1 MAVKTIIHRIGSYLR
16 GAQQSGLAASP
27 APPEPPVARLPGSS
41 PAPSRV
47 QPAANPASHMP
58 AGCMQLIGLSQIQQ
72 ALGDAW
78 PARAEQIYRM
88 VDAVLQRRL
97 ERTDAFYKVDTEN
110 YLILFTR
117 LGRKEAEFKA
127 RVISK
132 EIQQQVFGELLPD
145 HEVTVFSAVADVD
158 RKMVLEKTSSL
169 QDLLSYVRATSL
181 AENGVTM
188 FADGSKPSSAPSAAA
203 VVGAGP
209 DMADLD
215 QPLTGL
221 FHRKTVAIFLKECQ
235 AGFHPTFSLR
245 RRSFASYQTSI
256 LHMPSGKPA
265 DRVND
270 PFLEKPEEL
279 PFQLDRFALTAGLL
293 GAQRMLTSGRQG
305 IVIIPVRFDTLAVS
319 RLREI
324 YFARLKEVPA
334 GVSRFIGISLR
345 DIPAGTPASRVAEAL
360 SYIQPFC
367 HTRLLRVP
375 ADARQIEQ
383 YADAGCHGFSTWWPQ
398 DMPDTGKIFQA
409 LQAFTKRAALNR
421 MESILTDI
429 ASQDELSTAITAGFT
444 YLSGDAIAG
453 TIETPGFTEHVRLD
467 HMPRPGSAQ
476 PTP

>member
-1 MAVKTIIHRIGSYLR
+1 MAVRTIMHRIGSYLR
-16 GAQQSGLAASP
+16 GTQAEHVTSPSPPAAPTAS
-27 APPEPPVARLPGSS
+27 LPTSS
-41 PAPSRV
+41 SAPS
-47 QPAANPASHMP
+47 QAQSAKAPSTSKMP

-158 RKMVLEKTSSL
+158 RNIVLEKTSSL
-169 QDLLSYVRATSL
+169 QDLLGYVRSAAV

-188 FADGSKPSSAPSAAA
+188 FDGSQSSSTSGGTA

-221 FHRKTVAIFLKECQ
+221 FHRKTVPVFLKECR

-245 RRSFASYQTSI
+245 RRSFSSYQTCI
-256 LHMPSGKPA
+256 LHAPSNKPA

-270 PFLEKPEEL
+270 PFLEKPEDL

-305 IVIIPVRFDTLAVS
+305 IVVIPVRFDTLAIS

-324 YFARLKEVPA
+324 YFARLKEIPA

-345 DIPAGTPASRVAEAL
+345 DIPSGTPASRVAEAM

-367 HTRLLRVP
+367 HTRLLRIP

-383 YADAGCHGFSTWWPQ
+383 YADTGCHGFSTWLPEEPQ
-398 DMPDTGKIFQA
+398 ETGKVFQA

-429 ASQDELSTAITAGFT
+429 ASQDELSTAITAGFN
-444 YLSGDAIAG
+444 YMSGDAVAG
-453 TIETPGFTEHVRLD
+453 LIETPGFTENVRLD
-467 HMPRPGSAQ
+467 HMPRSGGAQ
-476 PTP
+476 HAP

>member
-1 MAVKTIIHRIGSYLR
+1 MAVKTIIHRIGNYLR
-16 GAQQSGLAASP
+16 GEQPGQAVSSS
-27 APPEPPVARLPGSS
+27 PPVPPPARLPSAS
-41 PAPSRV
+41 AAPSHTP
-47 QPAANPASHMP
+47 PAIPPASRMP

-72 ALGDAW
+72 TLGDAW

-117 LGRKEAEFKA
+117 LGRREAEFKA

-158 RKMVLEKTSSL
+158 RNIVLEKTSSL
-169 QDLLSYVRATSL
+169 QDLLSYVRSASV
-181 AENGVTM
+181 AENGVTI
-188 FADGSKPSSAPSAAA
+188 FRDGSEVSAAEA
-203 VVGAGP
+203 ATPVVGAGP

-221 FHRKTVAIFLKECQ
+221 FHRKTVPVFLKECR

-245 RRSFASYQTSI
+245 RRSFSSYQTNI
-256 LHMPSGKPA
+256 LHEPSGKLA

-270 PFLEKPEEL
+270 PFLERPEDL

-293 GAQRMLTSGRQG
+293 GAQRMLTSGKQG
-305 IVIIPVRFDTLAVS
+305 IVVIPVRFDTLAIS
-319 RLREI
+319 RLREV

-334 GVSRFIGISLR
+334 GVSRFIGVSIR
-345 DIPAGTPASRVAEAL
+345 DIPPGTPASRVAEAM

-383 YADAGCHGFSTWWPQ
+383 YADTGCHGFATWLPQ
-398 DMPDTGKIFQA
+398 DASATGKAFQA
-409 LQAFTKRAALNR
+409 LQAFTKRAALTR

-429 ASQDELSTAITAGFT
+429 VSHDDLSTGIAAGFT
-444 YLSGDAIAG
+444 YLSGDAVAG
-453 TIETPGFTEHVRLD
+453 MIETPGMIEAIKLD
-467 HMPRPGSAQ
+467 HMPRSGGAQ
-476 PTP
+476 LTP